1 MIELRWLLIPKDEA
15 QQDDAVVFSG
25 PGFMR
30 LQYRERIDTDADGQP
45 IYTDWKSVLLGGDA
59 E

>member
-1 MIELRWLLIPKDEA
+1 MIELRWLLIPKGEA
-15 QQDDAVVFSG
+15 QPDDAVVFGG
-25 PGFMR
+25 PGFMK

-45 IYTDWKSVLLGGDA
+45 IYTDWQDVPIGGDA